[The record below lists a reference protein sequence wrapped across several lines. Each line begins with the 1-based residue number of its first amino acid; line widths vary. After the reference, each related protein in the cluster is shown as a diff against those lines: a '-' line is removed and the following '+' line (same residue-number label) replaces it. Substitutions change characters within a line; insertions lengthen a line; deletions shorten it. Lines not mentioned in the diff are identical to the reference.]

1 LATLPLRKT
10 IIKWWLYRRLEVRRR
25 RLSLKLVTAALFV
38 LVLVATGRGAKDY
51 RDDALKVT
59 PEVEAFM
66 AEHDITGADL
76 EKVYKIIEVAH
87 DKFLFP
93 RVERGRMEKWLVNPK
108 EEADYRA
115 FLQEKKISLKRLY
128 DKRSSSLLTAEED
141 KQRQEWQREVFMGDH
156 DLKVFDEVIRKKD
169 ILPQDIPFAV
179 SGAEAVVYGI
189 SDGCTTA
196 AKTFIVLALAAGL
209 KETRYVTTGNVPDY
223 NLACPAK
230 GKSRKPDITINGHF
244 FAMVKVDGRWA
255 LVNCTYFDPYSE
267 DEKTRYEIFFSLD
280 GQDVDP
286 EMLRSRILRVPSFQQ
301 EAAKGAPNSPP
312 TRLYVIGV
320 GRDRR
325 DDMDIENYD
334 ALMNL
339 SVSGDRNSPICRYD
353 RF

>member
-1 LATLPLRKT
+1 V
-10 IIKWWLYRRLEVRRR
+10 WWLYRRIDVCGR
-25 RLSLKLVTAALFV
+25 RLSLKLVTAALSV
-38 LVLVATGRGAKDY
+38 LVLVATGSGAEDY

-59 PEVEAFM
+59 PEVEAFV
-66 AEHDITGADL
+66 AEHYITGSDL
-76 EKVYKIIEVAH
+76 EKVHKVIEVAH

-93 RVERGRMEKWLVNPK
+93 RVERERMEKWLVNP
-108 EEADYRA
+108 EEAADFRA
-115 FLQEKKISLKRLY
+115 SLQEKKISLNRLY

-156 DLKVFDEVIRKKD
+156 DLKVFDEVIREKD

-196 AKTFIVLALAAGL
+196 AKTFIVLAQAAGL
-209 KETRYVTTGNVPDY
+209 KETRYVATGNVPDY

-230 GKSRKPDITINGHF
+230 GKPRKPDITINGHF
-244 FAMVKVDGRWA
+244 FALVKVDGRWA

-280 GQDVDP
+280 GQDVNP
-286 EMLRSRILRVPSFQQ
+286 EMLKSRILRVPSFQR
-301 EAAKGAPNSPP
+301 EAAKGAPNPP
-312 TRLYVIGV
+312 NRLYVIGV
-320 GRDRR
+320 SRDSR

-339 SVSGDRNSPICRYD
+339 SVSGDRNSRICQYD
-353 RF
+353 WF